1 VTWIRYNKDM
11 VEEIIKRLEKV
22 FPDKL
27 ELNFSTP
34 FELVVA
40 VVLSAQERDAK
51 VNEVTK
57 ELFKKFNTP
66 QQFANAS
73 LEEIEKE
80 ISSVSFYKKKA
91 EYIKQISQTLV
102 EKYGGE
108 VPKSIEE
115 LEKLPGIGRK
125 SANMILYNAFGIN
138 EGIAVDRHVLRVSQ
152 RLGLTKQQKP
162 EKAEQELMKLVPK
175 DQWGKFSN
183 LLILLGRYICTA
195 QKPKHSEC
203 PLYELCP
210 SKEL

>member
-1 VTWIRYNKDM
+1 M

-51 VNEVTK
+51 INEITK

-66 QQFANAS
+66 QQFASAS

-80 ISSVSFYKKKA
+80 ISSVSFYKNKA
-91 EYIKQISQTLV
+91 KYIKQISQILV
-102 EKYGGE
+102 EKHGGE

-203 PLYELCP
+203 PLYDLCP

>member
-1 VTWIRYNKDM
+1 M

-34 FELVVA
+34 FELMVA

-80 ISSVSFYKKKA
+80 ISSVSFYKNKA
-91 EYIKQISQTLV
+91 KYIKEISQILV

-203 PLYELCP
+203 PLYDLCP

>member
-1 VTWIRYNKDM
+1 M
-11 VEEIIKRLEKV
+11 VDEIIKRLEKV

-40 VVLSAQERDAK
+40 VVLSAQERDVK

-80 ISSVSFYKKKA
+80 ISSISFYRKKA
-91 EYIKQISQTLV
+91 EYIKQISQILV
-102 EKYGGE
+102 EKYGCE

-152 RLGLTKQQKP
+152 RLGLTQQQKP

-183 LLILLGRYICTA
+183 LLILLGRYICTT

-203 PLYELCP
+203 PLYDLCP
-210 SKEL
+210 SKGL

>member
-1 VTWIRYNKDM
+1 M

-51 VNEVTK
+51 VNEITK

-91 EYIKQISQTLV
+91 EYIKKISQILV
-102 EKYGGE
+102 EKYRGE

-115 LEKLPGIGRK
+115 LENLPGIGRK

-203 PLYELCP
+203 PLYDLCP
-210 SKEL
+210 SNEL

>member
-1 VTWIRYNKDM
+1 M
-11 VEEIIKRLEKV
+11 VDEIIKRLEKV

-80 ISSVSFYKKKA
+80 ISSISFYKKKA
-91 EYIKQISQTLV
+91 EYIKQISQILV

-203 PLYELCP
+203 PLYDLCP
-210 SKEL
+210 SKGL

>member
-1 VTWIRYNKDM
+1 M

-22 FPDKL
+22 FPDEL

-57 ELFKKFNTP
+57 ELFKKFSTP

-80 ISSVSFYKKKA
+80 ISSISFYRKKA
-91 EYIKQISQTLV
+91 EYIKKISQILV

-152 RLGLTKQQKP
+152 RLGLTQQQKP

-183 LLILLGRYICTA
+183 LFILLGRYICTA

-203 PLYELCP
+203 PLYDLCP
-210 SKEL
+210 SKGL

>member
-1 VTWIRYNKDM
+1 M

-40 VVLSAQERDAK
+40 VVLSAQEKDAK

-80 ISSVSFYKKKA
+80 ISSVSFYKNKA
-91 EYIKQISQTLV
+91 KYIKQISQILV

-203 PLYELCP
+203 PLYNLCP

>member
-1 VTWIRYNKDM
+1 M

-80 ISSVSFYKKKA
+80 ISSISFYKKKA
-91 EYIKQISQTLV
+91 KYIKEISQILV

-162 EKAEQELMKLVPK
+162 EKAEQELMKLVPR

-203 PLYELCP
+203 PLYDLCP

>member
-1 VTWIRYNKDM
+1 M

-80 ISSVSFYKKKA
+80 ISSVSFYKNKA
-91 EYIKQISQTLV
+91 KYIKEISQILV

-125 SANMILYNAFGIN
+125 SANMIIYNAFGIN

-203 PLYELCP
+203 PLYDLCP
-210 SKEL
+210 SKGL

>member
-1 VTWIRYNKDM
+1 M

-22 FPDKL
+22 FLDKL

-80 ISSVSFYKKKA
+80 ISSVSFYKNKA
-91 EYIKQISQTLV
+91 KYIKQISQILV
-102 EKYGGE
+102 EKYRGE
-108 VPKSIEE
+108 VPNSIEE

-152 RLGLTKQQKP
+152 RLGLTQQQKP

-203 PLYELCP
+203 PLYDLCP

>member
-1 VTWIRYNKDM
+1 M

-51 VNEVTK
+51 VNEITK

-80 ISSVSFYKKKA
+80 ISSISFYKKKA
-91 EYIKQISQTLV
+91 EYIKKISQILV
-102 EKYGGE
+102 EKHEGE

-203 PLYELCP
+203 PLYDLCP
-210 SKEL
+210 SKGL

>member
-1 VTWIRYNKDM
+1 M

-51 VNEVTK
+51 VNEITK
-57 ELFKKFNTP
+57 DLFKKLNTP

-80 ISSVSFYKKKA
+80 INSVSFYKNKA
-91 EYIKQISQTLV
+91 KYIKQISQILV

-108 VPKSIEE
+108 VPNSIEE

-203 PLYELCP
+203 PLYDLCP

>member
-1 VTWIRYNKDM
+1 M

-80 ISSVSFYKKKA
+80 ISSISFYRKKA
-91 EYIKQISQTLV
+91 EYIKKISQILV

-210 SKEL
+210 SKGL

>member
-1 VTWIRYNKDM
+1 M
-11 VEEIIKRLEKV
+11 VEEIIKRLERV

-51 VNEVTK
+51 VNEITK

-80 ISSVSFYKKKA
+80 ISSVSFYKNKA
-91 EYIKQISQTLV
+91 KYIKEISQILV

-203 PLYELCP
+203 PLYDLCP

>member
-1 VTWIRYNKDM
+1 M

-51 VNEVTK
+51 VNEITK

-80 ISSVSFYKKKA
+80 ISSISFYRKKA
-91 EYIKQISQTLV
+91 EYIKKISQILV

-203 PLYELCP
+203 PLYDLCP
-210 SKEL
+210 SKGL

>member
-1 VTWIRYNKDM
+1 M
-11 VEEIIKRLEKV
+11 VDEIIKRLEKV

-51 VNEVTK
+51 VNETTK

-80 ISSVSFYKKKA
+80 ISSISFYKKKA
-91 EYIKQISQTLV
+91 EYIKQISQILV

-108 VPKSIEE
+108 VPKIIEE

-152 RLGLTKQQKP
+152 RLGLTQQQKP

-210 SKEL
+210 SKGL

>member
-1 VTWIRYNKDM
+1 M

-51 VNEVTK
+51 VNEITK

-80 ISSVSFYKKKA
+80 ISSVSFYKNKA
-91 EYIKQISQTLV
+91 KYIKQISQILV

-183 LLILLGRYICTA
+183 LLILLGRYICIA

-203 PLYELCP
+203 PLYDLCP
-210 SKEL
+210 SKGL

>member
-1 VTWIRYNKDM
+1 M

-80 ISSVSFYKKKA
+80 ISSISFYRKKA
-91 EYIKQISQTLV
+91 EYIKQISQILV

-115 LEKLPGIGRK
+115 LERLPGIGRK

-203 PLYELCP
+203 PLYDLCP
-210 SKEL
+210 SREL

>member
-1 VTWIRYNKDM
+1 M
-11 VEEIIKRLEKV
+11 VEEIIKRLEKI

-51 VNEVTK
+51 VNEITK

-91 EYIKQISQTLV
+91 EYIKKISQILV
-102 EKYGGE
+102 EKHGSE

-115 LEKLPGIGRK
+115 LENLPGIGRK

-203 PLYELCP
+203 PLYDLCP
-210 SKEL
+210 SKGL

>member
-1 VTWIRYNKDM
+1 M

-80 ISSVSFYKKKA
+80 ISSVSFYKNKA
-91 EYIKQISQTLV
+91 KYVKEISQILV
-102 EKYGGE
+102 EKHGGE

-115 LEKLPGIGRK
+115 LENLPGIGRK

-152 RLGLTKQQKP
+152 RLGLTQQQKP

-203 PLYELCP
+203 PLYDLCP

>member
-1 VTWIRYNKDM
+1 M

-27 ELNFSTP
+27 ELNFSAP

-51 VNEVTK
+51 VNEITK

-80 ISSVSFYKKKA
+80 ISSVSFYKNKA
-91 EYIKQISQTLV
+91 KYIKQISQILV

-203 PLYELCP
+203 PLYDLCP

>member
-1 VTWIRYNKDM
+1 M

-22 FPDKL
+22 FPNKL

-51 VNEVTK
+51 INEITK

-91 EYIKQISQTLV
+91 EYIKQISQILV

-203 PLYELCP
+203 PLYDLCP
-210 SKEL
+210 SREL

>member
-1 VTWIRYNKDM
+1 M

-51 VNEVTK
+51 VNEITK

-80 ISSVSFYKKKA
+80 ISSISFYEKKA
-91 EYIKQISQTLV
+91 EYIKKISQILV
-102 EKYGGE
+102 EKYSGE

-115 LEKLPGIGRK
+115 LENLPGIGRK

-203 PLYELCP
+203 PLYDLCP
-210 SKEL
+210 SKGL

>member
-1 VTWIRYNKDM
+1 M

-80 ISSVSFYKKKA
+80 ISSVSFYKNKA
-91 EYIKQISQTLV
+91 KYIKQISQILV
-102 EKYGGE
+102 EKHGGE
-108 VPKSIEE
+108 VPKSVEE

-152 RLGLTKQQKP
+152 RLGLTQQQKP

-203 PLYELCP
+203 PLYDLCP

>member
-1 VTWIRYNKDM
+1 M

-51 VNEVTK
+51 INEITK

-80 ISSVSFYKKKA
+80 ISSVSFYKNKA
-91 EYIKQISQTLV
+91 KYIKEISQILV
-102 EKYGGE
+102 EKHGGE

-152 RLGLTKQQKP
+152 RLGLTQQQKP

-203 PLYELCP
+203 PLYDLCP

>member
-1 VTWIRYNKDM
+1 M

-80 ISSVSFYKKKA
+80 ISSVSFYKNKA
-91 EYIKQISQTLV
+91 KYIKEISQILV
-102 EKYGGE
+102 EKHGGE

-152 RLGLTKQQKP
+152 RLGLTQQQKP

-203 PLYELCP
+203 PLYDLCP

>member
-1 VTWIRYNKDM
+1 M
-11 VEEIIKRLEKV
+11 VDEIIKRLEKV

-51 VNEVTK
+51 VNEITK

-80 ISSVSFYKKKA
+80 ISSISFYRKKA
-91 EYIKQISQTLV
+91 EYIKQISQILV

-203 PLYELCP
+203 PLYDLCP
-210 SKEL
+210 SREL

>member
-1 VTWIRYNKDM
+1 M

-80 ISSVSFYKKKA
+80 ISSISFYKKKA
-91 EYIKQISQTLV
+91 KYIKQISQILV

-203 PLYELCP
+203 PLYDLCP
-210 SKEL
+210 SKVL

>member
-1 VTWIRYNKDM
+1 M

-80 ISSVSFYKKKA
+80 ISSISFYKKKA
-91 EYIKQISQTLV
+91 EYIKKISQILV
-102 EKYGGE
+102 EKHGGE

-203 PLYELCP
+203 PLYDLCP
-210 SKEL
+210 SKGL

>member
-1 VTWIRYNKDM
+1 M
-11 VEEIIKRLEKV
+11 VEEIIRRLEKV

-51 VNEVTK
+51 VNEITK
-57 ELFKKFNTP
+57 ELFKKFSTP
-66 QQFANAS
+66 QQFANTS

-80 ISSVSFYKKKA
+80 ISSISFYRKKA
-91 EYIKQISQTLV
+91 EYIKKISQILV
-102 EKYGGE
+102 KKYGGE

-162 EKAEQELMKLVPK
+162 EKAEQELTKLVPK

-183 LLILLGRYICTA
+183 LLILLGRYTCTA

-203 PLYELCP
+203 PLYDLCP
-210 SKEL
+210 SKGL

>member
-1 VTWIRYNKDM
+1 M

-22 FPDKL
+22 FPNKL

-51 VNEVTK
+51 VNEITK
-57 ELFKKFNTP
+57 ELFKKFNAP

-91 EYIKQISQTLV
+91 DYIKKISQILV
-102 EKYGGE
+102 EKHGGE

-162 EKAEQELMKLVPK
+162 EKAEQELTKLVPK

-203 PLYELCP
+203 PLYDLCP
-210 SKEL
+210 SKGL

>member
-1 VTWIRYNKDM
+1 M
-11 VEEIIKRLEKV
+11 VKEIIERLEKV
-22 FPDKL
+22 FPNKL
-27 ELNFSTP
+27 ELNFSTA

-51 VNEVTK
+51 VNEVTE
-57 ELFKKFNTP
+57 ELFKRFRTP
-66 QQFANAS
+66 EDFTRAN
-73 LEEIEKE
+73 LEEIEKY
-80 ISSVSFYKKKA
+80 INKVSFYRNKA
-91 EYIKQISQTLV
+91 KYIKEISKILV

-108 VPKSIEE
+108 VPRSLKE
-115 LEKLPGIGRK
+115 LSDLPGIGRK

-162 EKAEQELMKLVPK
+162 EKAEEELMKIVPK
-175 DQWGKFSN
+175 EYWGKFSN

-195 QKPKHSEC
+195 QKPKHNQC
-203 PLYELCP
+203 PLYDLCP